1 MKQISQEGMIN
12 SIAIALIGVSVLLVV
27 AIIFG
32 AKAYSGEKK
41 YKNNAN
47 QLIATAVSQANT
59 KLAAQ
64 LNAKFQAENDA
75 TVTSYTG
82 PSQYGSVVVY
92 YPKSWSGYVDT
103 AGSNPLDAYFNPG
116 VVPSVNDQ
124 SSIFALRIEVV
135 ANAYSN
141 QLAQYTA
148 QQNNQQGPSL
158 SITPYSLP
166 NVKDS
171 GVVGVM
177 ITGLVQPSKQGVMV
191 MFPLRTDTLEIWTES
206 AQDIYLFKNQILQ
219 TATFQP

>member
-1 MKQISQEGMIN
+1 MKKISQDGMI
-12 SIAIALIGVSVLLVV
+12 SGTAIALIGVCVLLVA

-32 AKAYSGEKK
+32 ATSYSGEKK
-41 YKNNAN
+41 YKNNAD
-47 QLIATAVSQANT
+47 QLIATAVTLANT

-82 PSQYGSVVVY
+82 PSQYGSVTVY

-135 ANAYSN
+135 ATAYN
-141 QLAQYTA
+141 IQLAQYTS
-148 QQNNQQGPSL
+148 QQSNQQGPSL
-158 SITPYSLP
+158 SITPFSLS
-166 NVKDS
+166 NATDS
-171 GVVGVM
+171 SIVGVM
-177 ITGLVQPSKQGVMV
+177 INGLVRPSKQGVMV

-206 AQDIYLFKNQILQ
+206 AQYTKLFTSQILQ